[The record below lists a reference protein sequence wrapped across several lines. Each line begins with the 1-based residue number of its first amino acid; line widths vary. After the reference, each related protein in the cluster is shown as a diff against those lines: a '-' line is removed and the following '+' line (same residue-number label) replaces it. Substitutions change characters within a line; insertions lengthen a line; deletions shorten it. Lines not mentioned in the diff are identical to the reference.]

1 MITAADSYNREFR
14 GLIAKLAAGRRRA
27 FLAGVF
33 SVLLLPPIAVWIVL
47 YLLSGAVGGE
57 RFFPF
62 IAFIV
67 FWLIVGIAA
76 VAAAARLFAASG
88 GTARMAAELGG
99 SSGAGS
105 LFVSALE
112 FARGGDRLGGYSQY
126 LVSETVRRAELEL
139 EGVDPSAILV
149 SAGRPGATAAAFILG
164 FVVLVLAVLDPGGSL
179 SVARYVSDPLRS
191 FRSEPVNGLVI
202 PGREIEAVSGD
213 DVTVSAVRLGSRK
226 DPVRISWSSVPGI
239 WRSEDLE
246 AGRAGDG
253 EAALEK
259 FEYTFAGL
267 REDVAFR
274 FESGGETTVETR
286 IVVARRPVINR
297 ISARLDHPAYTGL
310 SAETIE
316 TLTGRITAPVGTRV
330 TLSGETSIPVAGG
343 EIRLASGGG
352 ATLTPS
358 AEGFTG
364 RFRVDARDTAYIYV
378 TGENGLACERPSR
391 VPVIPVPDRPPVI
404 EILAPED
411 GDLLPR
417 SQRVTLVLRASDDYG
432 LSRITL
438 YYMLERRGGGWKEIE
453 IFPDGQ
459 PGAGR
464 IEGPY
469 DWTLAD
475 ERILPGDRVLFYLEA
490 ADNNSVSGP
499 SVSRTGT
506 RALRAPSLSELYAES
521 RDHQNFQ
528 KKNMDDILEE
538 GREIQKRIAGLS
550 EEIRAEG
557 EMDWSRRSE
566 AGELLEKQRRLRE
579 KLKEAA
585 VRLDETLESLEANRM
600 TSAEVG
606 EKLEQIQS
614 LIRKIESDELRAAM
628 EKLRS
633 MMEEADPD
641 QVAAAM
647 QDIEMTA
654 DRLMESLDR
663 TIELLQRLLDEQR
676 VEEMMRR
683 MEEMIAE
690 QRELRDS
697 TLAGGDEETADDQD
711 RLGDEFGEFEE
722 DLGEFSRQSESS
734 RTPGLDETAEQA
746 SFSGVDSLMKAAA
759 ADIREGQMD
768 GAACSQGE
776 ALSRMLSLYTKLG
789 KCQMSMSSFVDEQVN
804 EQIER
809 SVVELIET
817 SNLQEEYAASLSS
830 SGGRMPVRGMI
841 GGQLE
846 IRDAVSTITDD
857 LYAVARK
864 SMRISQDAFVE
875 LGFALAAMEE
885 AMSQIESRKTADA
898 ARTAARVPER
908 INLAAI
914 MLLESTSSSGSCSGG
929 GGQGMQQLSGGQ
941 MKIDS
946 RMREMLGGQG
956 EGWSM
961 EQRAAMSRLAAEQ
974 RSMDDLL
981 QQILEEGGGSQ
992 QMLGDLSD
1000 VGGEM
1005 EEIARRLERGELDS
1019 ELLEREERVM
1029 SRLLESQR
1037 SLNRRD
1043 YSRRRE
1049 SRTGGDLRAVDP
1061 GSRAYEPDE
1070 REVLLD
1076 RIRRAMREKGPAEYE
1091 ELNRLYFRALSGK
1104 ARELR

>member
-1 MITAADSYNREFR
+1 MITVADSHNREFR
-14 GLIAKLAAGRRRA
+14 KLMARLGARRRRA

-33 SVLLLPPIAVWIVL
+33 SILFLPPIAVWIVL
-47 YLLSGAVGGE
+47 WLISAVASGL
-57 RFFPF
+57 RIFPF
-62 IAFIV
+62 IAFVV
-67 FWLIVGIAA
+67 FWLTVGIAA
-76 VAAAARLFAASG
+76 VAAAVRLFAASG
-88 GTARMAAELGG
+88 GAVRMAAELGG

-112 FARGGDRLGGYSQY
+112 FARGGDRLAGYSQF

-139 EGVDPSAILV
+139 ESVDPSEVLV
-149 SAGRPGATAAAFILG
+149 SAGRPSATLAAFVLG
-164 FVVLVLAVLDPGGSL
+164 FVVLALAVLDPGGSL
-179 SVARYVSDPLRS
+179 SVARYVSDPLCS
-191 FRSEPVNGLVI
+191 FRSEPVNGLAI
-202 PGREIEAVSGD
+202 PGRDIDAVSGD
-213 DVTVSAVRLGSRK
+213 DVTVSAVRLGSRR
-226 DPVRISWSSVPGI
+226 DPVRVEWSTVPGI
-239 WRSEDLE
+239 WRSEELS
-246 AGRAGDG
+246 AGLAGEG

-274 FESGGETTVETR
+274 FESGGEATAETK
-286 IVVARRPVINR
+286 IIVARRPVINR
-297 ISARLDHPAYTGL
+297 ISARLEHPPYTGL
-310 SAETIE
+310 SPETIE
-316 TLTGRITAPVGTRV
+316 TLTGRITAPVGTKV
-330 TLSGETSIPVAGG
+330 TLSGETSIPVSSGGIRFAAGG
-343 EIRLASGGG
+343 SSDLV
-352 ATLTPS
+352 PS
-358 AEGFTG
+358 ASGFTG
-364 RFRVDARDTAYIYV
+364 RFRVGARDTAYIYV
-378 TGENGLACERPSR
+378 TGENGLDCERPSR
-391 VPVIPVPDRPPVI
+391 VPVIPVPDRQPTI
-404 EILAPED
+404 EILAPDD

-417 SQRVTLVLRASDDYG
+417 SQRVTIVLRASDDYG
-432 LSRITL
+432 LARVTL
-438 YYMLERRGGGWKEIE
+438 YYMMERRGSWKKIE
-453 IFPDGQ
+453 VFPDGQ
-459 PGAGR
+459 PGAGG

-469 DWTLAD
+469 DWSLED
-475 ERILPGDRVLFYLEA
+475 ERIMPGDRVLFYLEA

-499 SVSRTGT
+499 SVSRTET

-521 RDHQNFQ
+521 RDRQDLQ
-528 KKNMDDILEE
+528 KQNMDDILED
-538 GREIQKRIAGLS
+538 GREIQKRISELS

-566 AGELLEKQRRLRE
+566 AGDLLERQKRLQD

-585 VRLDETLESLEANRM
+585 GRLDETLESLEANRM

-614 LIRKIESDELRAAM
+614 LIRKIESEELREAM

-633 MMEEADPD
+633 MMEDADPD

-654 DRLMESLDR
+654 DKLMESLDR
-663 TIELLQRLLDEQR
+663 TIELLESLLDQQR

-697 TLAGGDEETADDQD
+697 TLAGGDEETADDQEK
-711 RLGDEFGEFEE
+711 LGDEFGEFEE
-722 DLGEFSRQSESS
+722 DLAEFSEQSEDS

-746 SFSGVDSLMKAAA
+746 SSSGVDSLMKKAA

-768 GAACSQGE
+768 GASCSQGE

-809 SVVELIET
+809 AVVELIET
-817 SNLQEEYAASLSS
+817 SKLQEKYAASLSS
-830 SGGRMPVRGMI
+830 SGGRMPVRSMI

-857 LYAVARK
+857 LYLLARK
-864 SMRISQDAFVE
+864 SLSISQDAFTE
-875 LGFALAAMEE
+875 LGIAIAAMEE
-885 AMSQIESRKTADA
+885 AMNQIETRKTVEA

-914 MLLESTSSSGSCSGG
+914 RLLESTSSSGSCSGG

-946 RMREMLGGQG
+946 QMRDMLGGQG
-956 EGWSM
+956 GPWSM

-974 RSMDDLL
+974 RSMDELL

-1000 VGGEM
+1000 LGGEM
-1005 EEIARRLERGELDS
+1005 EEIARSLERGELDS

-1049 SRTGGDLRAVDP
+1049 SRTGGDLRALDLGP
-1061 GSRAYEPDE
+1061 RTYAPDE
-1070 REVLLD
+1070 RELLLD

-1104 ARELR
+1104 ARESR